1 LRREHFLKKLVRI
14 SSCQQ
19 QETRMT
25 DLTAQITLKERQ
37 RIAGAIKEAAAMI
50 QACPDPQKQ
59 WRAMHEL
66 RKLQAM
72 LGSPSL

>member
-37 RIAGAIKEAAAMI
+37 RIAGAIKAAAQAI
-50 QACPDPQKQ
+50 NACPDEQKR
-59 WRAMHEL
+59 WEAL
-66 RKLQAM
+66 RILRVLQDRLSEAK
-72 LGSPSL
+72 